1 MVPGRECNP
10 YHVWEQ
16 GAEAAPRGRPR
27 MGAEWI
33 DSENQEPG
41 SEERRRSRAPASLV
55 PEGHYPGP
63 CQIAP
68 HHVPPPQVHPCAP
81 NPSPNPA
88 SGSHSIYLPFP
99 RTDSNP
105 PRPHRSPPPP
115 SLRNIL
121 PVVCL
126 AFEFHLRPRFMNIR
140 DFRRPSP
147 SRRDLAVHRLIK
159 KRGIRIRN
167 KRAAERFA
175 LATQTPRER
184 IPIRNKREELKRR
197 VKS

>member
-1 MVPGRECNP
+1 
-10 YHVWEQ
+10 
-16 GAEAAPRGRPR
+16 
-27 MGAEWI
+27 
-33 DSENQEPG
+33 
-41 SEERRRSRAPASLV
+41 
-55 PEGHYPGP
+55 
-63 CQIAP
+63 
-68 HHVPPPQVHPCAP
+68 
-81 NPSPNPA
+81 
-88 SGSHSIYLPFP
+88 
-99 RTDSNP
+99 
-105 PRPHRSPPPP
+105 
-115 SLRNIL
+115 
-121 PVVCL
+121 
-126 AFEFHLRPRFMNIR
+126 MNIR